1 MGTGTSAEHDADEVR
16 KETRARHVHQL
27 VKQASRLRPLASL
40 RMEAHA
46 RTTRSPP
53 ENAIAFGGVAMGNMN
68 AKLVEM
74 VPGMSSR

>member
-1 MGTGTSAEHDADEVR
+1 
-16 KETRARHVHQL
+16 
-27 VKQASRLRPLASL
+27 
-40 RMEAHA
+40 MEACA

-53 ENAIAFGGVAMGNMN
+53 ENAIAFGGVAMGSMN